1 MRVFTPKIA
10 EQVINRGWH
19 VATHEY
25 RDHEGNIKV
34 TQDVELDYDYCTP
47 EAMQMLVDWK
57 QQFQSFQANFKSIEP
72 EVAGKIARINCN
84 YLYLPKIEVLEVS
97 EARRLSRSIGDVL
110 HIGLQTEPSPEAI
123 EIFIDQSYNFDQS
136 CSYLID
142 LQLPTLSVDNARLL
156 AKHPNEF
163 YLTLPFRALNP
174 MVTAILSG
182 HIGYRLNLRL
192 TEFDGIK
199 AHASEV
205 LEILSRTPCKRAVC
219 VYLDD
224 NVVRFESEERDWGR
238 WKRRMDRR
246 KRVNDQIAG

>member
-1 MRVFTPKIA
+1 MSIFTPKIA

-25 RDHEGNIKV
+25 RDHEGNVEV

-84 YLYLPKIEVLEVS
+84 YLYLPKLEVLEVS
-97 EARRLSRSIGDVL
+97 EARRLSLSIGDVL

-123 EIFIDQSYNFDQS
+123 EVFIDQSCN
-136 CSYLID
+136 YLID
-142 LQLPTLSVDNARLL
+142 LQLPTLSVDNARIL

-163 YLTLPFRALNP
+163 YLELPFQALTP
-174 MVTAILSG
+174 TALAILSG
-182 HIGYRLNLRL
+182 HIGFRLNLRL
-192 TEFDGIK
+192 TGFDGVK
-199 AHASEV
+199 AHAQQV
-205 LEILSRTPCKRAVC
+205 LEVLSRTPCKRAVC
-219 VYLDD
+219 VYLDE

-238 WKRRMDRR
+238 WKRRMDRMG
-246 KRVNDQIAG
+246 KLAAEQ